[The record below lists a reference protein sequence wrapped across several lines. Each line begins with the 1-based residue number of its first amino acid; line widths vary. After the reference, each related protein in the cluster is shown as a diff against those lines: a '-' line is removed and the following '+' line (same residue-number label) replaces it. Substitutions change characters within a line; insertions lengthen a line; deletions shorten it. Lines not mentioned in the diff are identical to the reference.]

1 MATNLLDTG
10 KWLRY
15 SGDCVYSTVS
25 SKYLLDPRW
34 SPIFLGVQ
42 DYWFQG
48 SEEVEDQISL
58 RFLTTPSTFC
68 IISLL
73 RPTNGHLVVN
83 KRVPVLP
90 GDEIFLLKQ
99 DVSGS
104 HQGRSSGLPWLIHES
119 TGQLVI
125 NVSED
130 DLLGTDYAWAF
141 EVRYKGDR

>member
-25 SKYLLDPRW
+25 SKYLLDRRW

-90 GDEIFLLKQ
+90 GDQFFLLKPSSIME
-99 DVSGS
+99 DASAS
-104 HQGRSSGLPWLIHES
+104 RQGHSLSLPWLVDES
-119 TGQLVI
+119 TGQLVVS
-125 NVSED
+125 VSES
-130 DLLGTDYAWAF
+130 DLAGT
-141 EVRYKGDR
+141 EH